1 MYILEYHIPLLTLVL
16 VGVRVY
22 VVVRIRRD
30 EHLYSVY
37 TPVNILY
44 IRDMRYFS
52 ESIECTVQNYTLFW
66 STGVRRD
73 CTMYC
78 QRVISGTTRT
88 LCRFVHNYYKLYE
101 KMHRLS
107 LDVVVLEVSMLLA
120 ETIKM
125 SALMSPLK
133 WLRRSY
139 FCSRQTFRASHIG
152 IVLQD
157 TPASITQLYSSPS
170 TWKGWLRCWHTC
182 SQRTGSLK
190 SYT

>member
-1 MYILEYHIPLLTLVL
+1 MSYS
-16 VGVRVY
+16 GVHQIGIY
-22 VVVRIRRD
+22 VHTGVPHSTTYPSTCRSTCVCRGPNSTWWA
-30 EHLYSVY
+30 SVY

-44 IRDMRYFS
+44 VRDMRCFS

-73 CTMYC
+73 CKMYC

-139 FCSRQTFRASHIG
+139 FCSRRTFRASHIG

-157 TPASITQLYSSPS
+157 TRHL
-170 TWKGWLRCWHTC
+170 
-182 SQRTGSLK
+182 
-190 SYT
+190 